1 MVAAVAPEALLTISK
16 WRYNWNSVASQP
28 TSTPSSF
35 IKIHVLKI
43 QENTVIKMFVYKFE
57 CRNEH
62 TAASGNRQT
71 YRRADTSTVSLSF
84 GMVSL
89 SQGTLKPP
97 WERAVEKCLLSLMVH
112 CFSLENV
119 LAADI
124 FLGPQP
130 MTVALCITATLY
142 TSCSRYSAWKM
153 ILWLQTCLYV
163 SIFGLL
169 ELLILAAGESSIF
182 EQETKQCMCASILA
196 HPSVAVQIE
205 KLPLPNFI
213 WKWTSLP
220 PLLFYACKSIVGQ
233 VWASGMHLGSE
244 DAWLSVVLG
253 NEFMALHVGTSLVI
267 YAQII
272 GLKSYTHNVFIVC
285 IAFQP
290 FHSGLI
296 GPAYCSLLSPNST
309 HHVVLYCMHLIYDL
323 TDHNIMYT
331 DITQH

>member
-1 MVAAVAPEALLTISK
+1 MVAAVAPEALLTMSK
-16 WRYNWNSVASQP
+16 WHYNWTSVASQP
-28 TSTPSSF
+28 TSAPSSF

-43 QENTVIKMFVYKFE
+43 QENTGIKMFVSKFE

-97 WERAVEKCLLSLMVH
+97 WERAVEKCLLSDWWCTVFHLKM
-112 CFSLENV
+112 F
-119 LAADI
+119 LASDI

-130 MTVALCITATLY
+130 MTVAPCITATLY

-205 KLPLPNFI
+205 KLPPPNFI

-220 PLLFYACKSIVGQ
+220 PLLFYVCKSIVGR
-233 VWASGMHLGSE
+233 VWTSGMHFRLWGCTTKCSFRE
-244 DAWLSVVLG
+244 RVY
-253 NEFMALHVGTSLVI
+253 GTACW
-267 YAQII
+267 Y
-272 GLKSYTHNVFIVC
+272 
-285 IAFQP
+285 
-290 FHSGLI
+290 
-296 GPAYCSLLSPNST
+296 
-309 HHVVLYCMHLIYDL
+309 
-323 TDHNIMYT
+323 
-331 DITQH
+331 